1 LNLIPTKPTALS
13 KMGSQTVYFFSS
25 GFCGGCL
32 PATAMPTDGRW
43 RAPGDSSLPVM
54 MNCEEKKGPRSPGSL
69 PLQLAEMR
77 RPLHRRTN
85 SPPPP
90 LLRAERE
97 FWGDVQCSRRLIE
110 SPRGLGQLVG
120 RCSRRRGLPFAWSV
134 ARADA
139 DMGVAR
145 GGILYSC
152 MLPSTCTPPA
162 FQGIL
167 ASSSSPTTLHYLVW
181 TCKGF

>member
-1 LNLIPTKPTALS
+1 
-13 KMGSQTVYFFSS
+13 MGSQTVYFFSS

-120 RCSRRRGLPFAWSV
+120 RCSRRRGLHGQSLLRCRHGSG
-134 ARADA
+134 AR
-139 DMGVAR
+139 R
-145 GGILYSC
+145 NPILVHAPVNLY
-152 MLPSTCTPPA
+152 PSRFPGNNPHVVVITNY
-162 FQGIL
+162 
-167 ASSSSPTTLHYLVW
+167 TTLSRVDLQR
-181 TCKGF
+181 FRN